1 MNTQQKRILAA
12 ALVGIAI
19 PSAILIPLQKDNL
32 VFTAYAFLLLAVVI
46 SAASLWQLSCEG
58 SKNYLTGLAFPL
70 ALKLYLL
77 STIGM
82 AVVFVVLD
90 LTETWYLP
98 PLWYAAIQVAII
110 GFTTWK
116 LLAIGAGQE
125 EIVRVGDAVKEQTS
139 NWKMLLADTET
150 ILTTIPSSMRKSLSE
165 VRDAI
170 RYADPISHSA
180 IASLDESIFN
190 AIAQL
195 KNLISE
201 NKEAEVSA
209 LCKQIIAD
217 VHDRTSR
224 LKRLK

>member
-46 SAASLWQLSCEG
+46 SAASLWQLSCGG

-98 PLWYAAIQVAII
+98 PLWYSAIQVAII
-110 GFTTWK
+110 GYTAWK
-116 LLAIGAGQE
+116 LLAIGAGQA

-139 NWKMLLADTET
+139 YWKMLLADTEM
-150 ILTTIPSSMRKSLSE
+150 ILTTIPSSMRKNVSE

-170 RYADPISHSA
+170 RYADPISQPA
-180 IASLDESIFN
+180 IASIDESIRK

-195 KNLISE
+195 KNLINE
-201 NKEAEVSA
+201 NKESEVSA
-209 LCKQIIAD
+209 VCKQIIGD
-217 VHDRTSR
+217 VHDRSNR
-224 LKRLK
+224 LKQLK